1 MTDRPSVIVVGG
13 GLAGLVAAR
22 HLAAGGA
29 DVTLVERRDRVGG
42 RVATRERDGYRF
54 DRGFQVLFTAY
65 PAVRRELDLDG
76 LDLRRFAPG
85 ACLARP
91 SGRSTLAD
99 PLREPRALP
108 ATLRNTDVTVGDKL
122 RVLRLRLALGRTDFA
137 DIFEGP
143 DGDIEAFLAKRGFS
157 ARFRN
162 RFAAPFLGG
171 ITLDRSLSTSA
182 RVFRYVYKALAEG
195 HTAVPASGMGAI
207 PAQLARGA
215 RRAGATIETDTAV
228 DRLEPAAETV
238 DGAGGT
244 GGVELSIGG
253 ETRLA
258 DAAVV
263 ATEPPTAREL
273 TAVDAIPTD
282 GRGCVT
288 QYYALPGGE
297 LDVGRRLVLNAD
309 PPSERGEGEAWPNH
323 VVPHSAV
330 APSYS
335 PDDVAL
341 VSATYL
347 GVPNATDAA
356 LAERSRRALESWFPA
371 RRFDGLER
379 LHTDRIPF
387 AQFDQP
393 PGIHDRL
400 PDVRAPDGPVY
411 LAGEY
416 TRWSSIQGAMAS
428 GRDAAATL
436 LADLGSG

>member
-29 DVTLVERRDRVGG
+29 DVRLLERTRRVGG

-76 LDLRRFAPG
+76 LDLRRFTPG

-91 SGRSTLAD
+91 GGRSTLAD

-108 ATLRNTDVTVGDKL
+108 ATLRNMDVTFGDKL
-122 RVLRLRLALGRTDFA
+122 RVLRLRWALGRRDFQDVFQGPDA
-137 DIFEGP
+137 DIETY
-143 DGDIEAFLAKRGFS
+143 LADRGFS

-182 RVFRYVYKALAEG
+182 RVFRYVFKALAEG
-195 HTAVPASGMGAI
+195 HTAVPAAGMGAI
-207 PAQLARGA
+207 PAQLAERA
-215 RRAGATIETDTAV
+215 RRAGAAIETGTAV
-228 DRLEPAAETV
+228 DRLETAADAV
-238 DGAGGT
+238 DSE

-253 ETRLA
+253 ETRFA

-297 LDVGRRLVLNAD
+297 LDVSRRLVLNAD
-309 PPSERGEGEAWPNH
+309 LPSERGESEAWPNH

-330 APSYS
+330 APSYA
-335 PDDVAL
+335 PDGAAL

-347 GVPNATDAA
+347 GVPDATDAA

-428 GRDAAATL
+428 GQDAAAAL
-436 LADLGSG
+436 LADLGSE